1 MNQHDELNATIR
13 KHRTIYRFGGSWAQA
28 MLISIPWINIII
40 LTLMLTLVH
49 GKIAV
54 TPGVLFDLPRAPIHE
69 GMQTR
74 LTAMM
79 IPVTRDTPGA
89 QQILIFFD
97 DSRFLTDD
105 KNQME
110 DLANR
115 VRQRVL
121 QDTGGGKALLIL
133 ADKRVPYGE
142 VMAFVNLVREAGVE
156 RVNAALKPE

>member
-13 KHRTIYRFGGSWAQA
+13 KHRSVYRFGGAWAQA
-28 MLISIPWINIII
+28 MLISIPWVNTVI
-40 LTLMLTLVH
+40 LTLMLILVH

-69 GMQTR
+69 GMQAR

-79 IPVTRDTPGA
+79 IPVTRDVPGA
-89 QQILIFFD
+89 QQILVFFD

-105 KNQME
+105 KNQMD
-110 DLANR
+110 DLADR
-115 VRQRVL
+115 VRQRVS
-121 QDTGGGKALLIL
+121 QDPEGDKALLLL

-142 VMAFVNLVREAGVE
+142 VMAFVNLVREAGIE